1 MHGDPY
7 NIGDRVWLHSPVIT
21 PGKSKKFHHPWTG
34 PYIVIKKLSD
44 TTYRIQHHNKKN
56 KRLVVHFDRLK
67 WCHPDTRFSEGII
80 RSNTCIT
87 AQPAQI
93 SSIGEN
99 LELVDDYPDE
109 LPTRRY
115 PICTRHPPNCFQ
127 EDFSF

>member
-87 AQPAQI
+87 AQPAQT

-127 EDFSF
+127 EEGVM